1 MIFSLSPNCFSVR
14 KLSILGKPTQQ
25 VFPHNFFPNF
35 PQLFLT
41 FPNFSKISSTILYF
55 PQLLQTFLAFCQLPS
70 NFLNFSQ
77 CFPTLLSFSNFSNI
91 FSIFLNFFLKIS
103 LAFTKNKK
111 LMSDQIK
118 VKLPFSFTL
127 NVLLYSDSLPTCNVS
142 PRPIYLKESVLTLL
156 AP

>member
-77 CFPTLLSFSNFSNI
+77 RFPTLLTFSNFSKI
-91 FSIFLNFFLKIS
+91 FPIFLNFFLKNFLGFNQKKRVNVRSNKIIPQFKNLS
-103 LAFTKNKK
+103 LWFIDFDI
-111 LMSDQIK
+111 L
-118 VKLPFSFTL
+118 
-127 NVLLYSDSLPTCNVS
+127 
-142 PRPIYLKESVLTLL
+142 
-156 AP
+156 